1 MNDGG
6 AVHQVLVVGAS
17 FGGQCA
23 AARLREAG
31 VEDVVVLEN
40 AAEVVDQ
47 RFDDETHTWTAHTA
61 ADGTIVARV
70 VIRASWPVHELDRSA
85 SSIGRLESAVYRM
98 IPGPR
103 RRSAVETRN
112 RIVVSGKSYPAYRGV
127 AAHGVPNYF
136 VLEGPDIGV
145 GNRSV
150 RYLIDAQARY
160 VAALVAETAARECTR
175 IEVKRHIQEQYDRL
189 LEWNSRGTASSW
201 RRTRKPVTS
210 DYEFTRVDAHEENDD
225 YRGPARLIG
234 ADGETIDVQVHILAT
249 YEPTENRVR
258 WFGRVAPADEL
269 PGLHT
274 RANQPVLLQIAD
286 NDPVKGVLV
295 DADPWGGSRIVGHGA
310 YPYPPKLDMEIEEL
324 FSWTEATDRG
334 EQRA

>member
-1 MNDGG
+1 MASRILPT
-6 AVHQVLVVGAS
+6 AVL
-17 FGGQCA
+17 
-23 AARLREAG
+23 
-31 VEDVVVLEN
+31 
-40 AAEVVDQ
+40 
-47 RFDDETHTWTAHTA
+47 
-61 ADGTIVARV
+61 
-70 VIRASWPVHELDRSA
+70 
-85 SSIGRLESAVYRM
+85 
-98 IPGPR
+98 PR
-103 RRSAVETRN
+103 TVCRTTSC
-112 RIVVSGKSYPAYRGV
+112 S
-127 AAHGVPNYF
+127 
-136 VLEGPDIGV
+136 EGPDIGV

-286 NDPVKGVLV
+286 NDPVKGC
-295 DADPWGGSRIVGHGA
+295 WSTR
-310 YPYPPKLDMEIEEL
+310 
-324 FSWTEATDRG
+324 TRG
-334 EQRA
+334 EGHASSGTAPTRIHRNSTWRSRAVQLD